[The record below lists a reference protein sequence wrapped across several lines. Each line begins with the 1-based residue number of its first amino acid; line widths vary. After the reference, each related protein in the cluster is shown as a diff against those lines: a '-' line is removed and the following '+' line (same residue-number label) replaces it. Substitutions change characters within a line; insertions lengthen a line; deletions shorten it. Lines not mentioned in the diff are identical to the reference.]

1 MKDTKVSHSDR
12 KIFIR
17 TNLIIKHEAM
27 SRTVHRLH
35 SESLLLDLEKE
46 KVVLVVL
53 VMSRSLPKFKIENV
67 RRNDFLISSNTILVF
82 NHVNKLVVD
91 DSSHRVLEGTTRRK
105 LIHVE

>member
-12 KIFIR
+12 EIFIR